1 MSDILHIGLYASNGH
16 QYPLTLPT
24 NVRASVVAIAGLPA
38 DIVARE
44 GMTVY
49 PDLDSLLADKQVE
62 LVSLCSPR
70 RSEQAQDAIRC
81 LRAGKHVLAEKPG
94 AFNEDELTE
103 ILATVQQTGKSFR
116 EMNGASLSPQL
127 QGIRQLVDAG
137 ELGTV
142 VHVQAQKSYPWY
154 AARPQDMDTDGGLT
168 RWVGIHAIRFI
179 IAATGLRFTKIS
191 GVATGLGNPGVGDI
205 QIAAAF
211 SARLDNG
218 AVASINL
225 NYLNPPEFGSWG
237 NDHIRVTGTRGMAE
251 SVDGFMRSNFYQ
263 LGIGVRELPPA
274 MVSTDHLEHYVNY
287 LLDGTPMPITFEEEL
302 AALRTAFAAHQ
313 AAQTGTAVTI
323 P

>member
-1 MSDILHIGLYASNGH
+1 MSYILHIGLYGSNGH
-16 QYPLTLPT
+16 QYPLTLPS

-38 DIVARE
+38 EIVA
-44 GMTVY
+44 GLDVTVY
-49 PDLDSLLADKQVE
+49 PDLDTLLLDDRVE

-81 LRAGKHVLAEKPG
+81 LRAGKNVLAEKPG

-103 ILATVQQTGKSFR
+103 ILATMQQTGKSFR
-116 EMNGASLSPQL
+116 EMNGASLAPQL

-179 IAATGLRFTKIS
+179 IAATGLRFIEIC
-191 GVATGLGNPGVGDI
+191 GAATSIGNPGVGDI
-205 QIAAAF
+205 QMAAAY

-218 AVASINL
+218 AIASINL

-251 SVDGFMRSNFYQ
+251 SVDGFVRSNFYQ
-263 LGIGVRELPPA
+263 LGNGVRELPPA
-274 MVSTDHLEHYVNY
+274 TISTDHLEHYVNY
-287 LLDGTPMPITFEEEL
+287 LLDGTPMPTSFADEL
-302 AALRTAFAAHQ
+302 AALRTTFAAHQ
-313 AAQTGTAVTI
+313 AAQTGATVTI
-323 P
+323 S